1 MECDITVSML
11 NDLEDKHISVES
23 IEIDDDKTTI
33 TRASKGVKESLK
45 K

>member
-1 MECDITVSML
+1 MECAIAVSML

-33 TRASKGVKESLK
+33 TTARKEVKESLRK
-45 K
+45 